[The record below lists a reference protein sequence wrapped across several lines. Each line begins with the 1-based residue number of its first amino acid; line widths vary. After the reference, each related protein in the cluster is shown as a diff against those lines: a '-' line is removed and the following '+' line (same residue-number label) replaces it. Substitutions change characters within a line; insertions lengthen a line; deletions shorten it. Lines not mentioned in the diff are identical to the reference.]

1 MHLIEPILN
10 QMSSVAKPQRKFM
23 FILLTA
29 LTYLPGRVNFR
40 NLGRYSHLN
49 EKTFSRWFRRP
60 FDFVMFNLLCLN
72 AVLSNGEWV
81 LAIDASFARK
91 SGRTSYGLDW
101 FWNGSQGQSERG
113 LEISMLALVDVTYNT
128 AYTLSAYQTPALP
141 KAPKVSTVPKEVS
154 EKEEAK
160 AAEGD
165 DKQPKAK
172 TNNNKTPEEPRTTRI
187 DSYLS
192 HLKRDTSPLL
202 GKIRYLVA
210 DSYYAKTKFVN
221 GVQEHGLHLVS
232 KLRHDADLRWLYNGE
247 QKAKGRPR
255 QYAGKVC
262 FEDLSRFDL
271 AENVD
276 GQRVYTAI
284 VNSPTFKCMLR
295 IVYVVREEKGKIYTA
310 LLFSTDTDCAA
321 LDILRYYRA
330 RFQIEFLFRDAK
342 QHTGLCDCQATSEEK
357 LGFHFNVSLAAL
369 NLLRLEDRQ
378 QAVEGA
384 GRNVISI
391 ASWKTR
397 KFNAHLLER
406 FSCHLALDFTA
417 IKSSAAFA
425 ALCNYGAIA
434 A

>member
-1 MHLIEPILN
+1 MHLIETILN

-23 FILLTA
+23 SILLTA

-40 NLGRYSHLN
+40 NLGRYTQLN

-60 FDFVMFNLLCLN
+60 FDFAAFNLLCLN
-72 AVLSNGEWV
+72 ALLSNGEWV
-81 LAIDASFARK
+81 VAIDASFARK

-101 FWNGSQGQSERG
+101 FWNGSRGQAERG
-113 LEISMLALVDVTYNT
+113 LEISILALVDVTHNT
-128 AYTLSAYQTPALP
+128 AYTLSAYQTPVLP
-141 KAPKVSTVPKEVS
+141 KAPKVSKVPKEAT
-154 EKEEAK
+154 EKDEAK

-172 TNNNKTPEEPRTTRI
+172 TNANKTPEEPRTTRI
-187 DSYLS
+187 DIYLS
-192 HLKRDTSPLL
+192 HLKRDTNPLL
-202 GKIRYLVA
+202 GKIHYLVA

-232 KLRHDADLRWLYNGE
+232 KLRHDADLRWIYNGE
-247 QKAKGRPR
+247 QKTKGRHR
-255 QYAGKVC
+255 KYAGKVC
-262 FEDLSRFDL
+262 FDDLSRFEL
-271 AENVD
+271 AGDVD

-295 IVYVVREEKGKIYTA
+295 IVYLVREEQGKTYTA
-310 LLFSTDTDCAA
+310 LLFSTDTDCSA
-321 LDILRYYRA
+321 LDILRYYKA

-406 FSCHLALDFTA
+406 FSCHLELDFTA
-417 IKSSAAFA
+417 IKSSPAFA

>member
-1 MHLIEPILN
+1 M
-10 QMSSVAKPQRKFM
+10 
-23 FILLTA
+23 
-29 LTYLPGRVNFR
+29 
-40 NLGRYSHLN
+40 
-49 EKTFSRWFRRP
+49 
-60 FDFVMFNLLCLN
+60 
-72 AVLSNGEWV
+72 
-81 LAIDASFARK
+81 
-91 SGRTSYGLDW
+91 
-101 FWNGSQGQSERG
+101 
-113 LEISMLALVDVTYNT
+113 
-128 AYTLSAYQTPALP
+128 P
-141 KAPKVSTVPKEVS
+141 KAPKVAKESTVNTEAEVTQD
-154 EKEEAK
+154 A
-160 AAEGD
+160 
-165 DKQPKAK
+165 DKKAK
-172 TNNNKTPEEPRTTRI
+172 TNANKTPKKTRTTRI
-187 DSYLS
+187 DIYLA
-192 HLKRDTSPLL
+192 HIKRDTKLLL

-210 DSYYAKTKFVN
+210 DSFYAKTKFVN
-221 GVQEHGLHLVS
+221 GVREHGLHLVS

-255 QYAGKVC
+255 QYAGKVR
-262 FEDLSRFDL
+262 FDDLSRFEL
-271 AENVD
+271 AGDVD
-276 GQRVYTAI
+276 GQRVYTAV
-284 VNSPTFKCMLR
+284 VNAPAFKCMLR
-295 IVYVVREEKGKIYTA
+295 IIYVVREEKGKIYTA

-321 LDILRYYRA
+321 LDILRYYKA

-342 QHTGLCDCQATSEEK
+342 QHTGLCDCQATTEEK

-417 IKSSAAFA
+417 IKSSSGFT